1 MMQPAKP
8 IKAFVGPRATSV
20 LEQLAGKSQGETIQP
35 MGFGRGDGPGDG
47 PGGPGRGPGGP
58 GGGPGG
64 PGGPPGFGP
73 GTFLGPAFMNAFD
86 ADKDKQLTRDE
97 VVQGFGKW
105 FDAWNTDKSGVL
117 TPDQLRD
124 GLNRAFMP
132 PGGPR
137 PGNDE

>member
-8 IKAFVGPRATSV
+8 IKGFVGPRAQSV
-20 LEQLAGKSQGETIQP
+20 IEQLAGKSQGETIQP
-35 MGFGRGDGPGDG
+35 MGFGRGGGPGGPGGG
-47 PGGPGRGPGGP
+47 PGGPGR
-58 GGGPGG
+58 GPGG

-97 VVQGFGKW
+97 VVRGFGKW

-117 TPDQLRD
+117 TPEQLRD
-124 GLNRAFMP
+124 DLNQVFMP
-132 PGGPR
+132 QGMGGPAR
-137 PGNDE
+137 NDE